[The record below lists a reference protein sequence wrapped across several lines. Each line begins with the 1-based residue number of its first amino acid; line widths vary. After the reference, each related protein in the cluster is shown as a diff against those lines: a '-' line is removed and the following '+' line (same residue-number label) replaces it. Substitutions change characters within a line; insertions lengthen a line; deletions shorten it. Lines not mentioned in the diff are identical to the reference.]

1 MPKQHS
7 LLFFLPLLL
16 WSCGAADSGVE
27 TPDGEPV
34 PVRFSTY
41 IAQDA
46 ASRADGNAPLSNITD
61 IASLR
66 AAGFGVF
73 GYYDDNKTYD
83 SSTDTPNFMYN
94 QQVTWNN
101 GGSAWTY
108 SPLKYWPNE
117 TGGSESDGRTDRLS
131 FFAYAPYLSGDPR
144 LNFSANDAKGDPTVT
159 YTTPNDLGQ
168 CLDVLYATKPDGTSP
183 LTDLTKQNVGQNV
196 TFSFHHT
203 MSRLNFN
210 VRAAFDE
217 IVAGS
222 NAKAENTRITVER
235 ITLET
240 EGSDGSTTPLFF
252 TSGTLNLRTG
262 LWTNAANG
270 SGSATGTPQIT
281 LSGDALGTDVRDQ
294 GDKSVKDMLDA
305 NKNII
310 PGVDNTWRNAGNGY
324 LTLLPN
330 PDLPAAAAPKL
341 KVTIVYY
348 TTSDDARLVLS
359 GGRTRVKS
367 TVSNTLSGFRFERG
381 KAYAINLLIGMT
393 SVKFTVQV
401 QNWRD
406 PITFAPMVED
416 WDNDGVNIYFDHIDP

>member
-1 MPKQHS
+1 MLRQHRLF
-7 LLFFLPLLL
+7 LLLLPLLL
-16 WSCGAADSGVE
+16 WSCGAADTGVD
-27 TPDGEPV
+27 TPEGEAV
-34 PVRFSTY
+34 PVRFDTY
-41 IAQDA
+41 IAQSA
-46 ASRADGNAPLSNITD
+46 TTRADGNAPLSNITD

-73 GYYDDNKTYD
+73 GFYDDNKTYN

-94 QQVTWNN
+94 QQVAWSTVDK
-101 GGSAWTY
+101 AWTY
-108 SPLKYWPNE
+108 APLKYWPNE
-117 TGGSESDGRTDRLS
+117 TGTGESDGRTDDLS
-131 FFAYAPYLSGDPR
+131 FFAYAPYLKGDAR
-144 LNFSANDAKGDPTVT
+144 LNFSANNAKGDPTVT
-159 YTTPNDLGQ
+159 YTTPADLGQ

-183 LTDLTKQNVGQNV
+183 YTDLTKQNVGQNI
-196 TFSFHHT
+196 TFYFHHT

-217 IVAGS
+217 IAAGS
-222 NAKAENTRITVER
+222 NAKADSTRITVES

-240 EGSDGSTTPLFF
+240 ESSDGATAPLFF

-262 LWTNAANG
+262 LWTNAPN
-270 SGSATGTPQIT
+270 SSAGTPKIV

-294 GDKSVKDMLDA
+294 GDKRVYEMLDDK
-305 NKNII
+305 KNII

-324 LTLLPN
+324 ITLLPN
-330 PDLPAAAAPKL
+330 SSLTTTTAPKL

-348 TTSDDARLVLS
+348 TTSDDPRLVLS

-381 KAYAINLLIGMT
+381 KAYAINRLIRMT

-406 PITFAPMVED
+406 PITFAPIVED
-416 WDNDGVNIYFDHIDP
+416 WRNTGGEINFDHIDQ

>member
-1 MPKQHS
+1 MTRQHFLF
-7 LLFFLPLLL
+7 LLLLPLLL
-16 WSCGAADSGVE
+16 WSCGAADTGADAPE
-27 TPDGEPV
+27 GEAV

-41 IAQDA
+41 IAQSA
-46 ASRADGNAPLSNITD
+46 TTRATANAPLSNITD
-61 IASLR
+61 IVSLH
-66 AAGFGVF
+66 AVGFGVF
-73 GYYDDNKTYD
+73 GYYDDNKPYD

-101 GGSAWTY
+101 TAWTY

-117 TGGSESDGRTDRLS
+117 TGGDESEDRTDRLS
-131 FFAYAPYLSGDPR
+131 FFAYAPYLNNDPR
-144 LNFSANDAKGDPTVT
+144 LFFSANNAQGDPTVT

-183 LTDLTKQNVGQNV
+183 YTDLTKQNVGQNV

-217 IVAGS
+217 IAAGN
-222 NAKAENTRITVER
+222 NAKADSTRITVES

-240 EGSDGSTTPLFF
+240 ENSDATAQPLFF
-252 TSGTLNLRTG
+252 THGTLNLRTG
-262 LWTNAANG
+262 LWANAAN
-270 SGSATGTPQIT
+270 SSAGTPKIV
-281 LSGDALGTDVRDQ
+281 LSDNALGPDVRDQ
-294 GDKSVKDMLDA
+294 GDKRVYQMLDD
-305 NKNII
+305 NKNVI

-324 LTLLPN
+324 ITLLPN
-330 PDLPAAAAPKL
+330 SSVSTATAPKL

-348 TTSDDARLVLS
+348 TTSDDPRLVLS

-367 TVSNTLSGFRFERG
+367 TVSKTLRGFIFERG
-381 KAYAINLLIGMT
+381 KAYTINMLIGMT

-406 PITFAPMVED
+406 PITFAPIVDD
-416 WDNDGVNIYFDHIDP
+416 WGDDGINIDFDKIDP

>member
-1 MPKQHS
+1 MLRQHRLF
-7 LLFFLPLLL
+7 LLLLPLLL
-16 WSCGAADSGVE
+16 WSCGAADTDVD
-27 TPDGEPV
+27 TPEGEAV
-34 PVRFSTY
+34 PVRFDTY
-41 IAQDA
+41 IAQSATTRA
-46 ASRADGNAPLSNITD
+46 ATQSLSNITD

-83 SSTDTPNFMYN
+83 SSADTPNFMYN
-94 QQVTWNN
+94 QQVVWST
-101 GGSAWTY
+101 GDKAWTY

-117 TGGSESDGRTDRLS
+117 TGTGESDGRTDHLS
-131 FFAYAPYLSGDPR
+131 FFAYAPYLKGDPR
-144 LNFSANDAKGDPTVT
+144 LSFSANNAKGDPTVT

-183 LTDLTKQNVGQNV
+183 YTDLTKQNVGDSV

-217 IVAGS
+217 IAAGS
-222 NAKAENTRITVER
+222 NAKADSTRITVES

-240 EGSDGSTTPLFF
+240 EGSVATEPLFF

-262 LWTNAANG
+262 VWTKAPN
-270 SGSATGTPQIT
+270 SSDGTPKIV
-281 LSGDALGTDVRDQ
+281 LSGNAIGTDVRDQ
-294 GDKSVKDMLDA
+294 GDKRVYQMLDA
-305 NKNII
+305 NKKVI

-330 PDLPAAAAPKL
+330 SSLTTAAPKL

-348 TTSDDARLVLS
+348 TTSDDPRLVLS

-381 KAYAINLLIGMT
+381 KAYAINMLIGMT

-406 PITFAPMVED
+406 PITFAPIVED
-416 WDNDGVNIYFDHIDP
+416 WGNTGGEINFDHIDQ

>member
-1 MPKQHS
+1 MPRQHRLF
-7 LLFFLPLLL
+7 LLLLPQLL
-16 WSCGAADSGVE
+16 WSCGAADTGVD
-27 TPDGEPV
+27 TPEGEAV

-41 IAQDA
+41 IAQSATTRA
-46 ASRADGNAPLSNITD
+46 ATQPLSNITD

-73 GYYDDNKTYD
+73 GYYDDNKRYD
-83 SSTDTPNFMYN
+83 SSADTPNFMYN
-94 QQVTWNN
+94 QQVTW
-101 GGSAWTY
+101 STDRWTY

-117 TGGSESDGRTDRLS
+117 TGTGESDGRTDHLS
-131 FFAYAPYLSGDPR
+131 FFAYAPYLKGDPR
-144 LNFSANDAKGDPTVT
+144 LNFSANNAKGDPTVT

-183 LTDLTKQNVGQNV
+183 YTDLTKQNVGDSV

-217 IVAGS
+217 IAAGS
-222 NAKAENTRITVER
+222 NAKADSTRITVES

-240 EGSDGSTTPLFF
+240 EGSVATEPLFF

-262 LWTNAANG
+262 VWTNAPN
-270 SGSATGTPQIT
+270 SSDGTPKIV
-281 LSGDALGTDVRDQ
+281 LSGNAIGTDVRDQ
-294 GDKSVKDMLDA
+294 GDKRVYQMLDA
-305 NKNII
+305 NKKVI

-330 PDLPAAAAPKL
+330 SSLTTAAPKL

-348 TTSDDARLVLS
+348 TTSDDPRLVLS

-381 KAYAINLLIGMT
+381 KAYAINMLIGMT

-406 PITFAPMVED
+406 PITFAPIVED
-416 WDNDGVNIYFDHIDP
+416 WGNTGGEINFDHIDP

>member
-1 MPKQHS
+1 MLRQHRLF
-7 LLFFLPLLL
+7 LLLLPLLL
-16 WSCGAADSGVE
+16 WSCGAADTGVD
-27 TPDGEPV
+27 TPEGEPV

-41 IAQDA
+41 IAQSA
-46 ASRADGNAPLSNITD
+46 TTRADGNAPLSNITD

-94 QQVTWNN
+94 QQVAWNT
-101 GGSAWTY
+101 GDKAWTY

-117 TGGSESDGRTDRLS
+117 TGSDESDGRTDHLS
-131 FFAYAPYLSGDPR
+131 FFAYAPYLKGDAR
-144 LNFSANDAKGDPTVT
+144 LNFSANNAKGDPTVT

-183 LTDLTKQNVGQNV
+183 YTDLTKQNVGSSV
-196 TFSFHHT
+196 EFYFRHT

-217 IVAGS
+217 IAAGS
-222 NAKAENTRITVER
+222 NAKADSTRITVES

-240 EGSDGSTTPLFF
+240 EGSDATTPLFF

-262 LWTNAANG
+262 LWTNAPN
-270 SGSATGTPQIT
+270 SSDGTPKIV
-281 LSGDALGTDVRDQ
+281 LSGNAIGTDVRDQ
-294 GDKSVKDMLDA
+294 GDKCVYQMLDA
-305 NKNII
+305 NKKVIT
-310 PGVDNTWRNAGNGY
+310 GVDNTWRNAGNGY
-324 LTLLPN
+324 ITLLPN
-330 PDLPAAAAPKL
+330 SSLTTAAAPKL

-348 TTSDDARLVLS
+348 TTSDDPRLVLS

-367 TVSNTLSGFRFERG
+367 TVSNTLSSFRFERG
-381 KAYAINLLIGMT
+381 KAYVIKMLIGMT

-406 PITFAPMVED
+406 PIAFAPIVED
-416 WDNDGVNIYFDHIDP
+416 WGNTGGEINFDHIDP

>member
-1 MPKQHS
+1 MTRQHFLF
-7 LLFFLPLLL
+7 LLLLPQLL
-16 WSCGAADSGVE
+16 WSCGAADTGAD
-27 TPDGEPV
+27 TPEGEAV

-41 IAQDA
+41 IAQSA
-46 ASRADGNAPLSNITD
+46 TSRAATQPLSNITD

-66 AAGFGVF
+66 AVGFGVF
-73 GYYDDNKTYD
+73 GYYDDNKSYD
-83 SSTDTPNFMYN
+83 SDKDTPNFMYN
-94 QQVTWNN
+94 QQVAWST
-101 GGSAWTY
+101 GDKAWTY

-117 TGGSESDGRTDRLS
+117 TGTGESDGRTDHLS
-131 FFAYAPYLSGDPR
+131 FFAYAPYLKGDAR
-144 LNFSANDAKGDPTVT
+144 LNFSANNAAGDPTVT
-159 YTTPNDLGQ
+159 YTTPNDLSQ

-183 LTDLTKQNVGQNV
+183 LTDLTKQNVGDSV

-217 IVAGS
+217 IAAGS
-222 NAKAENTRITVER
+222 NAKAENTRITVES

-240 EGSDGSTTPLFF
+240 ENSDGSTTPLFF
-252 TSGTLNLRTG
+252 TSGTLNLHTG
-262 LWTNAANG
+262 VWTNAANSSDG
-270 SGSATGTPQIT
+270 TPKIVLSGS
-281 LSGDALGTDVRDQ
+281 ALGTDVRDQ

-305 NKNII
+305 DKHII
-310 PGVDNTWRNAGNGY
+310 PGVDNTWRNAGNGNGY
-324 LTLLPN
+324 ITLLPN
-330 PDLPAAAAPKL
+330 SSLTTTTPPKL

-348 TTSDDARLVLS
+348 TTSDDPRLVLS
-359 GGRTRVKS
+359 GGRTRVKN

-381 KAYAINLLIGMT
+381 KAYAINMLLGMT

-416 WDNDGVNIYFDHIDP
+416 WGNDGGNVNFDTIDN

>member
-1 MPKQHS
+1 MTRQHRLF
-7 LLFFLPLLL
+7 LLLLPLLL
-16 WSCGAADSGVE
+16 WSCGAADTGAD
-27 TPDGEPV
+27 TPEGEAV

-41 IAQDA
+41 IAQSA
-46 ASRADGNAPLSNITD
+46 TTRATGNAPLSNITD

-73 GYYDDNKTYD
+73 GYYDDNNTYN

-94 QQVTWNN
+94 QQVAWST
-101 GGSAWTY
+101 GDKAWTY

-117 TGGSESDGRTDRLS
+117 TGSDESDGRTDHLS
-131 FFAYAPYLSGDPR
+131 FFAYAPYLKGDAR

-159 YTTPNDLGQ
+159 YTTPNDLSQ

-183 LTDLTKQNVGQNV
+183 YTDLTKQNVGGSV
-196 TFSFHHT
+196 TFYFHHT

-217 IVAGS
+217 IAAGS
-222 NAKAENTRITVER
+222 NAKADSTRITVES

-240 EGSDGSTTPLFF
+240 ENSDGSTKPLFF
-252 TSGTLNLRTG
+252 TSGTLNLHTG
-262 LWTNAANG
+262 VWTNAANTD
-270 SGSATGTPQIT
+270 AGTPKIV
-281 LSGDALGTDVRDQ
+281 LNSSAINPDVRDQ
-294 GDKSVKDMLDA
+294 GDKRVYEMLDDK
-305 NKNII
+305 KNII

-324 LTLLPN
+324 ITLLPN
-330 PDLPAAAAPKL
+330 SSLTTTTPPKL

-348 TTSDDARLVLS
+348 TTSDDPRLVLS

-367 TVSNTLSGFRFERG
+367 TISNTLSGFRFERG
-381 KAYAINLLIGMT
+381 KAYAINMLIGMT

-416 WDNDGVNIYFDHIDP
+416 WRNTGGEINFDHIDP

>member
-1 MPKQHS
+1 MLRQHRLF
-7 LLFFLPLLL
+7 LLFLPLLL
-16 WSCGAADSGVE
+16 WSCGATDTGVD
-27 TPDGEPV
+27 TPEGEAV

-41 IAQDA
+41 IAQSA
-46 ASRADGNAPLSNITD
+46 ITRADGNAPLSNITD

-83 SSTDTPNFMYN
+83 SSDDTPNFMYN
-94 QQVTWNN
+94 QQVTW
-101 GGSAWTY
+101 STDRWTY

-117 TGGSESDGRTDRLS
+117 TGTGESDGRTDHLS
-131 FFAYAPYLSGDPR
+131 FFAYAPYLKGDAR
-144 LNFSANDAKGDPTVT
+144 LNFSANNAMGDPTVT

-183 LTDLTKQNVGQNV
+183 YTDLTKQNVGDCV

-217 IVAGS
+217 IAEGS
-222 NAKAENTRITVER
+222 NAKADSTRITVES

-240 EGSDGSTTPLFF
+240 EGSVATEPLFF

-262 LWTNAANG
+262 VWTKAPN
-270 SGSATGTPQIT
+270 SSDGTPKIV
-281 LSGDALGTDVRDQ
+281 LSGNAIGTDVRDQ
-294 GDKSVKDMLDA
+294 GDKRVYQMLDA
-305 NKNII
+305 NKKVI

-330 PDLPAAAAPKL
+330 SSLTTAAPKL

-348 TTSDDARLVLS
+348 TTSDDPRLVLS

-381 KAYAINLLIGMT
+381 KAYAINMLIGMT

-406 PITFAPMVED
+406 PITFAPIVED
-416 WDNDGVNIYFDHIDP
+416 WGNTGGEINFDHIDQ

>member
-66 AAGFGVF
+66 AVGFGVF
-73 GYYDDNKTYD
+73 GYYDDNKSYD
-83 SSTDTPNFMYN
+83 SDNDTPNFMYN

-117 TGGSESDGRTDRLS
+117 TGTGESDGRTDRLS
-131 FFAYAPYLSGDPR
+131 FFAYAPYLKGDPR
-144 LNFSANDAKGDPTVT
+144 LSFLASNAKGDPTVT

-183 LTDLTKQNVGQNV
+183 LTDLTKQNVGSSV
-196 TFSFHHT
+196 EFYFHHT

-210 VRAAFDE
+210 VRAVFDE
-217 IVAGS
+217 IAAGS
-222 NAKAENTRITVER
+222 NAKADSTRITVES

-240 EGSDGSTTPLFF
+240 ENSDGSTTPLFF
-252 TSGTLNLRTG
+252 TSGTLNLHTG
-262 LWTNAANG
+262 VWTNAAN
-270 SGSATGTPQIT
+270 STATGTPKIV
-281 LSGDALGTDVRDQ
+281 LSGNAIGTDVRDQ
-294 GDKSVKDMLDA
+294 GDKRVYQMLDA
-305 NKNII
+305 DKKVIT
-310 PGVDNTWRNAGNGY
+310 GVDNTWRNAGNGY
-324 LTLLPN
+324 ITVLPN
-330 PDLPAAAAPKL
+330 SSLTTTTAPKL

-348 TTSDDARLVLS
+348 TTSDDPRLVLS
-359 GGRTRVKS
+359 GGRSRIRNTA
-367 TVSNTLSGFRFERG
+367 SNTLSGFRFERG
-381 KAYAINLLIGMT
+381 KAYAIKMLIGMT

-406 PITFAPMVED
+406 PITFAPIVED
-416 WDNDGVNIYFDHIDP
+416 WGNTGGEINFDHIDP

>member
-1 MPKQHS
+1 MTRQHFLF
-7 LLFFLPLLL
+7 LLLLPLLL
-16 WSCGAADSGVE
+16 WSCGAADTGAI
-27 TPDGEPV
+27 TPEGEAV

-41 IAQDA
+41 IAQSA
-46 ASRADGNAPLSNITD
+46 TSRAATQPLSNITD

-66 AAGFGVF
+66 TVGFGVF
-73 GYYDDNKTYD
+73 GYYDDNTTY
-83 SSTDTPNFMYN
+83 SSNDTPNFMYN
-94 QQVTWNN
+94 QQVAWST
-101 GGSAWTY
+101 GDKAWTY

-117 TGGSESDGRTDRLS
+117 TGTGESDGRTDRLS
-131 FFAYAPYLSGDPR
+131 FFAYAPYLKGDTR
-144 LNFSANDAKGDPTVT
+144 LNFSANNAKGDPTVT

-183 LTDLTKQNVGQNV
+183 YTDLTKQNVSQNV

-217 IVAGS
+217 IAAGN
-222 NAKAENTRITVER
+222 NAKADSTRITVES

-240 EGSDGSTTPLFF
+240 ENSGGSTTPLFF

-262 LWTNAANG
+262 LWANAANTD
-270 SGSATGTPQIT
+270 AGTPKIV
-281 LSGDALGTDVRDQ
+281 LSGNAISTDVLDQ
-294 GDKSVKDMLDA
+294 GDKRVYQMLDA
-305 NKNII
+305 DKNII
-310 PGVDNTWRNAGNGY
+310 PGVDNKWRNAGNGY
-324 LTLLPN
+324 ITLLPN
-330 PDLPAAAAPKL
+330 SSLTTATAPKL

-348 TTSDDARLVLS
+348 TTSDDPRLVLS
-359 GGRTRVKS
+359 GGRSRVTS

-381 KAYAINLLIGMT
+381 KAYAINMLIRMT

-416 WDNDGVNIYFDHIDP
+416 WRNTGGEINFDHIDQ

>member
-1 MPKQHS
+1 MTRQHF
-7 LLFFLPLLL
+7 LLLCLPLLL
-16 WSCGAADSGVE
+16 WSCGAADTGAI
-27 TPDGEPV
+27 TPEGEPV
-34 PVRFSTY
+34 PVRFDTY
-41 IAQDA
+41 VAQSA
-46 ASRADGNAPLSNITD
+46 TSRAATQPLSNITD

-66 AAGFGVF
+66 AVGFGVF
-73 GYYDDNKTYD
+73 GYYDDNKSYD
-83 SSTDTPNFMYN
+83 SDKDTPNFMYN
-94 QQVTWNN
+94 QQVAWNT
-101 GGSAWTY
+101 GDKAWTY

-117 TGGSESDGRTDRLS
+117 TGSDESDSRTDRLS
-131 FFAYAPYLSGDPR
+131 FFAYAPYLKGDAR
-144 LNFSANDAKGDPTVT
+144 LNFSANNAKGDPTVT

-168 CLDVLYATKPDGTSP
+168 CLDVLYATQPDGTT
-183 LTDLTKQNVGQNV
+183 LTNLTKQSVGSSV
-196 TFSFHHT
+196 EFYFHHT
-203 MSRLNFN
+203 RSRLNFN

-217 IVAGS
+217 IAAGS
-222 NAKAENTRITVER
+222 NAKADNTRITIES

-240 EGSDGSTTPLFF
+240 ENSDGSTTPLFF
-252 TSGTLNLRTG
+252 TSGTLNLHTG
-262 LWTNAANG
+262 VWTKAPNG
-270 SGSATGTPQIT
+270 SDGTPKIV
-281 LSGDALGTDVRDQ
+281 LSGSALGTDVRDQ

-305 NKNII
+305 DKHII
-310 PGVDNTWRNAGNGY
+310 PGVDNTWRNAGNGNGY
-324 LTLLPN
+324 ITLLPN
-330 PDLPAAAAPKL
+330 SSLTATAPKL

-359 GGRTRVKS
+359 GGRSRVKS

>member
-1 MPKQHS
+1 MTRQHFLF
-7 LLFFLPLLL
+7 LLLLPLLL
-16 WSCGAADSGVE
+16 WSCGAADTGAI
-27 TPDGEPV
+27 TPEGEAV

-41 IAQDA
+41 IAQSA
-46 ASRADGNAPLSNITD
+46 TSRAATQPLSNITD

-66 AAGFGVF
+66 AVGFGVF
-73 GYYDDNKTYD
+73 GYYDDNKSYD

-94 QQVTWNN
+94 QQVAWST
-101 GGSAWTY
+101 GDKAWTY

-117 TGGSESDGRTDRLS
+117 TGTGESDGRTDRLS
-131 FFAYAPYLSGDPR
+131 FFAYAPYLKGDTR
-144 LNFSANDAKGDPTVT
+144 LNFSANNAKGDPTVT

-183 LTDLTKQNVGQNV
+183 YTNLTKQSVGSSV
-196 TFSFHHT
+196 EFYFHHT

-217 IVAGS
+217 IAAGS
-222 NAKAENTRITVER
+222 NAKADSTRITVES

-240 EGSDGSTTPLFF
+240 EGSEATTEPLFF
-252 TSGTLNLRTG
+252 TSGTLNLHTG
-262 LWTNAANG
+262 VWTNAANTD
-270 SGSATGTPQIT
+270 AGTPKIV
-281 LSGDALGTDVRDQ
+281 LSGNAIGTDVRDQ
-294 GDKSVKDMLDA
+294 GDKRVYQMLDA
-305 NKNII
+305 DKKVI

-324 LTLLPN
+324 ITLLPN
-330 PDLPAAAAPKL
+330 SSLTTATAPKL

-348 TTSDDARLVLS
+348 TTSDDPRLVLS
-359 GGRTRVKS
+359 GGRTRIKS

-381 KAYAINLLIGMT
+381 KAYAINMLIRMT

-416 WDNDGVNIYFDHIDP
+416 WRNTGGEINFDHIDQ

>member
-1 MPKQHS
+1 MPRQHRLF
-7 LLFFLPLLL
+7 LLLLPQLL
-16 WSCGAADSGVE
+16 WSCGAADTGVD
-27 TPDGEPV
+27 TPEGEAV

-41 IAQDA
+41 IAQSATTRA
-46 ASRADGNAPLSNITD
+46 ATQPLSNITD

-73 GYYDDNKTYD
+73 GYYDDNKRYD

-94 QQVTWNN
+94 QQVTW
-101 GGSAWTY
+101 STDRWTY

-117 TGGSESDGRTDRLS
+117 TGTGESDGRTDHLS
-131 FFAYAPYLSGDPR
+131 FFAYAPYLKGDPR
-144 LNFSANDAKGDPTVT
+144 LNFSANNAKGDPTVT

-183 LTDLTKQNVGQNV
+183 YTDLTKQNVGDSV

-217 IVAGS
+217 IAAGS
-222 NAKAENTRITVER
+222 NAKADSTRITVES

-240 EGSDGSTTPLFF
+240 EGSVATEPLFF

-262 LWTNAANG
+262 VWTKAPN
-270 SGSATGTPQIT
+270 SSDGTPKIV
-281 LSGDALGTDVRDQ
+281 LSGNAIGTDVRDQ
-294 GDKSVKDMLDA
+294 GDKRVYQMLDA
-305 NKNII
+305 NKKVI

-330 PDLPAAAAPKL
+330 SSLTTATAPKL

-348 TTSDDARLVLS
+348 TTSDDPRLVLS

-381 KAYAINLLIGMT
+381 KAYAINMLIGMT

-406 PITFAPMVED
+406 PITFAPIVED
-416 WDNDGVNIYFDHIDP
+416 WGNTGGEINFDHIDQ

>member
-1 MPKQHS
+1 MPRQHRLF
-7 LLFFLPLLL
+7 LLLLPQLL
-16 WSCGAADSGVE
+16 WSCGVADTGVD
-27 TPDGEPV
+27 TPEGEAV

-41 IAQDA
+41 IAQSATTRA
-46 ASRADGNAPLSNITD
+46 ATQPLSNITD

-83 SSTDTPNFMYN
+83 SSADTPNFMYN
-94 QQVTWNN
+94 QQVTWST
-101 GGSAWTY
+101 GDKAWTY

-117 TGGSESDGRTDRLS
+117 TGTGESDGRTDHLS
-131 FFAYAPYLSGDPR
+131 FFAYAPYLKGDPR
-144 LNFSANDAKGDPTVT
+144 LNFSANNAKGDPTVT

-183 LTDLTKQNVGQNV
+183 YTDLTKQNVGDSV

-217 IVAGS
+217 IAAGS
-222 NAKAENTRITVER
+222 NAKADSTRITVES

-240 EGSDGSTTPLFF
+240 EGSVATEPLFF

-262 LWTNAANG
+262 VWTKAPN
-270 SGSATGTPQIT
+270 SSDGTPKIV
-281 LSGDALGTDVRDQ
+281 LNSSAINPDVLDQ
-294 GDKSVKDMLDA
+294 GDKRVYEMLDA
-305 NKNII
+305 NKKVI
-310 PGVDNTWRNAGNGY
+310 PGVDNKWRNAGNGY
-324 LTLLPN
+324 ITLLPN
-330 PDLPAAAAPKL
+330 SSLTTAAAPKL

-348 TTSDDARLVLS
+348 TTSDDPRLVLS

-381 KAYAINLLIGMT
+381 KAYAINMLIGMT

-406 PITFAPMVED
+406 PITFAPIVED
-416 WDNDGVNIYFDHIDP
+416 WGNTGGEINFDHIDQ

>member
-1 MPKQHS
+1 MTRQHS

-16 WSCGAADSGVE
+16 WSCGAADTGVE

-34 PVRFSTY
+34 PVRFNTY

-46 ASRADGNAPLSNITD
+46 ASRAVDHTPLSNITD

-66 AAGFGVF
+66 TVGFGVF

-83 SSTDTPNFMYN
+83 SDNDTPNFMYN
-94 QQVTWNN
+94 QQVAWST
-101 GGSAWTY
+101 GDKAWTY

-117 TGGSESDGRTDRLS
+117 HGSDESDGRTDRLS
-131 FFAYAPYLSGDPR
+131 FFAYAPYLKGDPR
-144 LNFSANDAKGDPTVT
+144 LTFSANNAPGDPTVT
-159 YTTPNDLGQ
+159 YTTPNDLSQ
-168 CLDVLYATKPDGTSP
+168 CLDVLYATKPDGKP
-183 LTDLTKQNVGQNV
+183 LTDLTKQNVGDSV

-222 NAKAENTRITVER
+222 NAKAENTRITVES

-240 EGSDGSTTPLFF
+240 EGSDGATAPLFF

-262 LWTNAANG
+262 LWAKAANTD
-270 SGSATGTPQIT
+270 AGTPKIV

-305 NKNII
+305 DKHII

-330 PDLPAAAAPKL
+330 TSLTTTPEL
-341 KVTIVYY
+341 KVTIVYH
-348 TTSDDARLVLS
+348 TTSDDPRLILS
-359 GGRTRVKS
+359 SGRSRVTS
-367 TVSNTLSGFRFERG
+367 TVSKTLSGFRFERG

-393 SVKFTVQV
+393 TVKFSVQV

>member
-1 MPKQHS
+1 MTRQHFLF
-7 LLFFLPLLL
+7 LLLLPQLL
-16 WSCGAADSGVE
+16 WSCGAGDTGAD
-27 TPDGEPV
+27 TPEGEAV
-34 PVRFSTY
+34 PVRFDTY
-41 IAQDA
+41 VAQSA
-46 ASRADGNAPLSNITD
+46 TTRATGNAPLSNITD
-61 IASLR
+61 IVSLH
-66 AAGFGVF
+66 AVGFGVF

-101 GGSAWTY
+101 TAWTY
-108 SPLKYWPNE
+108 TPLKYWPNE
-117 TGGSESDGRTDRLS
+117 TGGEESNGRTDHLS
-131 FFAYAPYLSGDPR
+131 FFAYSPYLKSDPR
-144 LNFSANDAKGDPTVT
+144 LSFSANNAAGDPTVT

-183 LTDLTKQNVGQNV
+183 YTDLTKQNVGQNV

-217 IVAGS
+217 IAAGN
-222 NAKAENTRITVER
+222 NAKADSTRITVES

-240 EGSDGSTTPLFF
+240 ESSDGATTPLFF

-262 LWTNAANG
+262 LWANAAN
-270 SGSATGTPQIT
+270 SSAGMPKLV
-281 LSGDALGTDVRDQ
+281 LSDNAINPDVRDQ
-294 GDKSVKDMLDA
+294 GDKRVYQMLDD
-305 NKNII
+305 NKNVI

-330 PDLPAAAAPKL
+330 SSVSTATAPKL

-348 TTSDDARLVLS
+348 TTSDDPRLVLS
-359 GGRTRVKS
+359 GGRTRIKN
-367 TVSNTLSGFRFERG
+367 TVSNTLSGFIFERG
-381 KAYAINLLIGMT
+381 KAYAINMLIGMT

-406 PITFAPMVED
+406 PITFAPIVDD
-416 WDNDGVNIYFDHIDP
+416 WGDDGINIDFDKIDP

>member
-1 MPKQHS
+1 MPRQHRLF
-7 LLFFLPLLL
+7 LLLLPQLL
-16 WSCGAADSGVE
+16 WSCGAADTGVD
-27 TPDGEPV
+27 TPEGEAV

-41 IAQDA
+41 IAQSATTRA
-46 ASRADGNAPLSNITD
+46 ATQPLSNITD

-83 SSTDTPNFMYN
+83 SSADTPNFMYN
-94 QQVTWNN
+94 QQVTWST
-101 GGSAWTY
+101 GDKAWTY

-117 TGGSESDGRTDRLS
+117 TGTGESDGRTDHLS
-131 FFAYAPYLSGDPR
+131 FFAYAPYLKGDPR
-144 LNFSANDAKGDPTVT
+144 LNFSANNAKGDPTVT
-159 YTTPNDLGQ
+159 YNTPNDLGQ

-183 LTDLTKQNVGQNV
+183 YTALTKQNVGDSV

-217 IVAGS
+217 IAAGS
-222 NAKAENTRITVER
+222 NAKADSTRITVES

-240 EGSDGSTTPLFF
+240 EGSVATEPLFF

-262 LWTNAANG
+262 LWTKAPN
-270 SGSATGTPQIT
+270 SSDGTPKIV
-281 LSGDALGTDVRDQ
+281 LSGNAIGTDVRDQ
-294 GDKSVKDMLDA
+294 GDKRVYQMLDA
-305 NKNII
+305 NKKVI

-330 PDLPAAAAPKL
+330 SSLTTAAPKL

-348 TTSDDARLVLS
+348 TTSDDPRLVLS

-381 KAYAINLLIGMT
+381 KAYAINMLIGMT

-406 PITFAPMVED
+406 PITFVPIVED
-416 WDNDGVNIYFDHIDP
+416 WGNTGGEINFDHIDQ

>member
-1 MPKQHS
+1 MLRQHRLF
-7 LLFFLPLLL
+7 LLLLPLLL
-16 WSCGAADSGVE
+16 WSCGAADTGVD
-27 TPDGEPV
+27 TPEGEPV

-41 IAQDA
+41 IAQSA
-46 ASRADGNAPLSNITD
+46 TTRADGNAPLSNITD

-73 GYYDDNKTYD
+73 GFYNDNKTYN

-94 QQVTWNN
+94 QQVAWSTVDK
-101 GGSAWTY
+101 AWTY

-117 TGGSESDGRTDRLS
+117 TGTDESDRRTDHLS
-131 FFAYAPYLSGDPR
+131 FFAYAPYLKGDAR
-144 LNFSANDAKGDPTVT
+144 LNFSANNAKGDPTVT
-159 YTTPNDLGQ
+159 YNTPNDLGQ

-183 LTDLTKQNVGQNV
+183 YTDLTKQNVGDSV

-217 IVAGS
+217 IAAGS
-222 NAKAENTRITVER
+222 NAKADSTRITVES

-240 EGSDGSTTPLFF
+240 EGSVATEPLFF

-262 LWTNAANG
+262 VWTKAPN
-270 SGSATGTPQIT
+270 SSDGTPKIV
-281 LSGDALGTDVRDQ
+281 LSGNAIGTDVRDQ
-294 GDKSVKDMLDA
+294 GDKRVYQMLDA
-305 NKNII
+305 NKKVI

-330 PDLPAAAAPKL
+330 SSLTTAAPKL

-348 TTSDDARLVLS
+348 TTSDDPRLVLS

-381 KAYAINLLIGMT
+381 KAYAINMLIGMT

-406 PITFAPMVED
+406 PITFAPIVED
-416 WDNDGVNIYFDHIDP
+416 WGNTGGEINFDHIDQ

>member
-1 MPKQHS
+1 MTRQHF
-7 LLFFLPLLL
+7 LLLCLPLLL
-16 WSCGAADSGVE
+16 WSCGAADTGAI
-27 TPDGEPV
+27 TPEGEPV
-34 PVRFSTY
+34 PVRFDTY
-41 IAQDA
+41 VAQSA
-46 ASRADGNAPLSNITD
+46 TSRAATQPLSNITD

-66 AAGFGVF
+66 AVGFGVF
-73 GYYDDNKTYD
+73 GYYDDNKSYD
-83 SSTDTPNFMYN
+83 SDKDTPNFMYN
-94 QQVTWNN
+94 QQVAWNT
-101 GGSAWTY
+101 GDKAWTY

-117 TGGSESDGRTDRLS
+117 TGSDESDSRTDRLS
-131 FFAYAPYLSGDPR
+131 FFAYAPYLKGDAR
-144 LNFSANDAKGDPTVT
+144 LNFSANNAKGDPTVT

-168 CLDVLYATKPDGTSP
+168 CLDVLYATQPDGTT
-183 LTDLTKQNVGQNV
+183 LTNLTKQSVGSSV
-196 TFSFHHT
+196 EFYFHHT

-217 IVAGS
+217 IAAGS
-222 NAKAENTRITVER
+222 NAKADNTRITIES

-240 EGSDGSTTPLFF
+240 ENSDGSTTPLFF
-252 TSGTLNLRTG
+252 TSGTLNLHTG
-262 LWTNAANG
+262 VWTKAPNG
-270 SGSATGTPQIT
+270 SDGTPKIV
-281 LSGDALGTDVRDQ
+281 LSGSALGTDVRDQ

-305 NKNII
+305 DKHII
-310 PGVDNTWRNAGNGY
+310 PGVDNTWRNAGNGNGY
-324 LTLLPN
+324 ITLLPN
-330 PDLPAAAAPKL
+330 SSLTATAPKL

-359 GGRTRVKS
+359 GGRSRVKS

>member
-1 MPKQHS
+1 MLRQHRLF
-7 LLFFLPLLL
+7 LLLLPLLL
-16 WSCGAADSGVE
+16 WSCGAADTGVD
-27 TPDGEPV
+27 TPEGEAV

-41 IAQDA
+41 IAQSATTRA
-46 ASRADGNAPLSNITD
+46 ATQPLSNITD

-83 SSTDTPNFMYN
+83 SSADTPNFMYN
-94 QQVTWNN
+94 QQVVWST
-101 GGSAWTY
+101 GDKAWTY

-117 TGGSESDGRTDRLS
+117 TGTGESDGRTDHLS
-131 FFAYAPYLSGDPR
+131 FFAYAPYLKGDPR
-144 LNFSANDAKGDPTVT
+144 LNFSANNAKGDPTVT

-183 LTDLTKQNVGQNV
+183 YTDLTKQNVGDSV

-217 IVAGS
+217 IAAGS
-222 NAKAENTRITVER
+222 NAKADSTRITVES

-240 EGSDGSTTPLFF
+240 EGSVATEPLFF

-262 LWTNAANG
+262 VWTKAPN
-270 SGSATGTPQIT
+270 SSDGTPKIV
-281 LSGDALGTDVRDQ
+281 LSGNAIGTDVRDQ
-294 GDKSVKDMLDA
+294 GDKRVYEMLDDK
-305 NKNII
+305 KNII
-310 PGVDNTWRNAGNGY
+310 PGVGNTWRNAGNGY

-330 PDLPAAAAPKL
+330 SSLTTAAPKL

-348 TTSDDARLVLS
+348 TTSDDPRLVLS

-381 KAYAINLLIGMT
+381 KAYAINMLIGMT

-406 PITFAPMVED
+406 PITFAPIVED
-416 WDNDGVNIYFDHIDP
+416 WGNTGGEINFDHIDQ

>member
-1 MPKQHS
+1 MPIQHS

-16 WSCGAADSGVE
+16 WSCGAADTGAI

-46 ASRADGNAPLSNITD
+46 ASRAADNTPLSNITD

-66 AAGFGVF
+66 TVGFGVF

-83 SSTDTPNFMYN
+83 SDNDIPNFMYN
-94 QQVTWNN
+94 QSVTWSKEAN
-101 GGSAWTY
+101 AWTY
-108 SPLKYWPNE
+108 TPLKYWPNE
-117 TGGSESDGRTDRLS
+117 HGSDESDGRTDRLS
-131 FFAYAPYLSGDPR
+131 FFAYAPYLKDDPR
-144 LNFSANDAKGDPTVT
+144 LTFSANDAKGDPTVT
-159 YTTPNDLGQ
+159 YTTPEDLSQ
-168 CLDVLYATKPDGTSP
+168 CLDVLYATKPDGIT
-183 LTDLTKQNVGQNV
+183 LTDLTRQNVGDSV
-196 TFSFHHT
+196 TFSFHHA

-217 IVAGS
+217 IAAGE
-222 NAKAENTRITVER
+222 NLKADSTRITVES

-240 EGSDGSTTPLFF
+240 DGDDGTKDPLFF

-262 LWTNAANG
+262 LWANAANTN
-270 SGSATGTPQIT
+270 GSATATPQIT
-281 LSGDALGTDVRDQ
+281 LSGTALNPDVRDQ
-294 GDKSVKDMLDA
+294 GDKCVYQMTDA
-305 NKNII
+305 DKNII

-330 PDLPAAAAPKL
+330 ASLTAAPNL
-341 KVTIVYY
+341 KVTIVYH
-348 TTSDDARLVLS
+348 TTSDDPRLVLS
-359 GGRTRVKS
+359 SGRSRVTS
-367 TVSNTLSGFRFERG
+367 TVSKTLSGFRFERG

-393 SVKFTVQV
+393 TVKFSVQV

-406 PITFAPMVED
+406 PITFAPMVDD
-416 WDNDGVNIYFDHIDP
+416 WQNTSIIINFDKIDTP

>member
-1 MPKQHS
+1 MLRQHRLF
-7 LLFFLPLLL
+7 LLLLPQLL
-16 WSCGAADSGVE
+16 WSCGAADTGVD
-27 TPDGEPV
+27 TPEGEAV

-41 IAQDA
+41 IAQSATTRA
-46 ASRADGNAPLSNITD
+46 ATQPLSNITD

-73 GYYDDNKTYD
+73 GYYDDNKRYD
-83 SSTDTPNFMYN
+83 SSADTPNFMYN
-94 QQVTWNN
+94 QQVTW
-101 GGSAWTY
+101 STDRWTY

-117 TGGSESDGRTDRLS
+117 TGTGESDGRTDHLS
-131 FFAYAPYLSGDPR
+131 FFAYAPYLKGDPR
-144 LNFSANDAKGDPTVT
+144 LNFSANNAKGDPTVT

-183 LTDLTKQNVGQNV
+183 YTDLTKQNVGDSV

-217 IVAGS
+217 IAAGS
-222 NAKAENTRITVER
+222 NAKADSTRITVES

-240 EGSDGSTTPLFF
+240 EGSVATEPLFF

-262 LWTNAANG
+262 VWTNAPN
-270 SGSATGTPQIT
+270 SSDGTPKIV
-281 LSGDALGTDVRDQ
+281 LSGNAIGTDVRDQ
-294 GDKSVKDMLDA
+294 GDKRVYQMLDA
-305 NKNII
+305 NKKVI

-330 PDLPAAAAPKL
+330 SSLTTAAPKL

-348 TTSDDARLVLS
+348 TTSDDPRLVLS

-381 KAYAINLLIGMT
+381 KAYAINMLIGMT

-406 PITFAPMVED
+406 PITFAPIVED
-416 WDNDGVNIYFDHIDP
+416 WGNTGGEINFDHIDQ

>member
-1 MPKQHS
+1 M
-7 LLFFLPLLL
+7 
-16 WSCGAADSGVE
+16 
-27 TPDGEPV
+27 

-41 IAQDA
+41 IAQSA
-46 ASRADGNAPLSNITD
+46 TTRADGNAPLSNITD

-73 GYYDDNKTYD
+73 GFYNDNKTYN

-94 QQVTWNN
+94 QQVAWSTVDK
-101 GGSAWTY
+101 AWTY

-117 TGGSESDGRTDRLS
+117 TGTDESDRRTDHLS
-131 FFAYAPYLSGDPR
+131 FFAYAPYLKGDAR

-159 YTTPNDLGQ
+159 YITPADLGQ

-183 LTDLTKQNVGQNV
+183 YTDLTKQNVGDSV

-217 IVAGS
+217 IAAGN
-222 NAKAENTRITVER
+222 NAKADSTRITVES

-240 EGSDGSTTPLFF
+240 ENSDGSTTPLFF
-252 TSGTLNLRTG
+252 TSGTLNLHTG
-262 LWTNAANG
+262 VWTNAANTD
-270 SGSATGTPQIT
+270 AGTPKIV
-281 LSGDALGTDVRDQ
+281 LNSSAINPDVLDQ
-294 GDKSVKDMLDA
+294 GDKRVYQMLDDK
-305 NKNII
+305 KNII

-330 PDLPAAAAPKL
+330 SAVTTATTPKL

-348 TTSDDARLVLS
+348 TTSDDPRLVLS
-359 GGRTRVKS
+359 GGRTRIKS

-381 KAYAINLLIGMT
+381 KAYVINMLIRMT

-406 PITFAPMVED
+406 PITFAPIVED
-416 WDNDGVNIYFDHIDP
+416 WRNTGGEINFDHIDQ

>member
-46 ASRADGNAPLSNITD
+46 ASRADGNTPLSNITD

-66 AAGFGVF
+66 TAGFGVF

-83 SSTDTPNFMYN
+83 SSADIPNFMYN
-94 QQVTWNN
+94 QPVTWDN
-101 GGSAWTY
+101 GGNAWTY
-108 SPLKYWPNE
+108 SPIKYWPNE
-117 TGGSESDGRTDRLS
+117 TGSDESDGRTDRLS
-131 FFAYAPYLSGDPR
+131 FFAYAPYLKGDPR

-183 LTDLTKQNVGQNV
+183 YTDLTKQKVGQNV

-217 IVAGS
+217 IAAGS
-222 NAKAENTRITVER
+222 NVKAENTRITVES

-240 EGSDGSTTPLFF
+240 ENSDGSTTPLFF

-262 LWTNAANG
+262 RWTNAAN
-270 SGSATGTPQIT
+270 SAATGTPQIT

-305 NKNII
+305 NKHII

-348 TTSDDARLVLS
+348 TTSDDPRLVLS
-359 GGRTRVKS
+359 GGRSRIRNTA
-367 TVSNTLSGFRFERG
+367 SNTLSGFRFERG

-406 PITFAPMVED
+406 PITFAPIVED
-416 WDNDGVNIYFDHIDP
+416 WGNTGGEINFDHIDP

>member
-1 MPKQHS
+1 MTRQHFLF
-7 LLFFLPLLL
+7 LLLLPLLL
-16 WSCGAADSGVE
+16 WSCGAADTGAD
-27 TPDGEPV
+27 TPEGEAV

-41 IAQDA
+41 IAQSA
-46 ASRADGNAPLSNITD
+46 TTRADGNAPLSNITD

-66 AAGFGVF
+66 AVGFGVF
-73 GYYDDNKTYD
+73 GFYDDNKTYD
-83 SSTDTPNFMYN
+83 SSDTPNFMYN
-94 QQVTWNN
+94 QQVAWST
-101 GGSAWTY
+101 GDKAWTY

-117 TGGSESDGRTDRLS
+117 TGTDESDKRTDRLS
-131 FFAYAPYLSGDPR
+131 FFACAPYLKNDPR
-144 LNFSANDAKGDPTVT
+144 LSFSGNSQAGDPIAT
-159 YTTPNDLGQ
+159 YITPADLGQ
-168 CLDVLYATKPDGTSP
+168 CLDVLYATDADGNP
-183 LTDLTKQNVGQNV
+183 LTNLTKQNVGDSV

-217 IVAGS
+217 KAAGS
-222 NAKAENTRITVER
+222 NAKADSTRITVES

-240 EGSDGSTTPLFF
+240 EGSDGSTTSLFF

-262 LWTNAANG
+262 LWANAAN
-270 SGSATGTPQIT
+270 SSATGTPQIV
-281 LSGDALGTDVRDQ
+281 LNSSAINPDVRDQ
-294 GDKSVKDMLDA
+294 GDKRVYQMLDA
-305 NKNII
+305 NKKVI
-310 PGVDNTWRNAGNGY
+310 PGVDSTWRNAGNGY

-330 PDLPAAAAPKL
+330 PDLPAAAAPRL

-348 TTSDDARLVLS
+348 TTSDDPRLVLS

-416 WDNDGVNIYFDHIDP
+416 WGNGGGNVNFDTIDN

>member
-1 MPKQHS
+1 MPRQHR
-7 LLFFLPLLL
+7 LFLLL
-16 WSCGAADSGVE
+16 LPQLLCSCGAADTGVD
-27 TPDGEPV
+27 TPEGEAV

-41 IAQDA
+41 IAQSATTRA
-46 ASRADGNAPLSNITD
+46 ATQPLSNITD

-83 SSTDTPNFMYN
+83 SSADTPNFMYN
-94 QQVTWNN
+94 QPVVWST
-101 GGSAWTY
+101 GDKAWTY

-117 TGGSESDGRTDRLS
+117 TGTGESDGRTDHLS
-131 FFAYAPYLSGDPR
+131 FFAYAPYLKGDPR
-144 LNFSANDAKGDPTVT
+144 LSFSANNAKGDPTVT
-159 YTTPNDLGQ
+159 YNTPNDLGQ

-183 LTDLTKQNVGQNV
+183 YTDLTKQNVGDSV

-217 IVAGS
+217 IAAGS
-222 NAKAENTRITVER
+222 NAKADSTRITVES

-240 EGSDGSTTPLFF
+240 EGSVATEPLFF

-262 LWTNAANG
+262 VWTKAPN
-270 SGSATGTPQIT
+270 SSDGTPKIV
-281 LSGDALGTDVRDQ
+281 LSGNAIGTDVRDQ
-294 GDKSVKDMLDA
+294 GDKRVYQMLDA
-305 NKNII
+305 NKKVI

-330 PDLPAAAAPKL
+330 SSLTTAAPKL

-348 TTSDDARLVLS
+348 TTSDDPRLVLS

-381 KAYAINLLIGMT
+381 KAYAINMLIGMT

-406 PITFAPMVED
+406 PITFAPIVED
-416 WDNDGVNIYFDHIDP
+416 WGNTGGEINFDHIDQ

>member
-73 GYYDDNKTYD
+73 GYYDDNKRYD
-83 SSTDTPNFMYN
+83 SSADTPNFMYN
-94 QQVTWNN
+94 QQVTWNTDR
-101 GGSAWTY
+101 WTY

-117 TGGSESDGRTDRLS
+117 TGGSESDGTDRLS
-131 FFAYAPYLSGDPR
+131 FFAYAPYLSGDTR

-168 CLDVLYATKPDGTSP
+168 CLDVLYATKPDGKSP
-183 LTDLTKQNVGQNV
+183 YTDLTKQNVGQNV

-217 IVAGS
+217 IAAGS
-222 NAKAENTRITVER
+222 NAKADSTRITVER

-240 EGSDGSTTPLFF
+240 ENSDGSTAPLFF

-262 LWTNAANG
+262 LWANAANG

-305 NKNII
+305 NKHII

-330 PDLPAAAAPKL
+330 SSLTTTAPQL

-348 TTSDDARLVLS
+348 TTSDDPRLVLS

-381 KAYAINLLIGMT
+381 KAYAINMLIGMT

-416 WDNDGVNIYFDHIDP
+416 WNNDGVNVNFDTIDN

>member
-1 MPKQHS
+1 MLRQHS
-7 LLFFLPLLL
+7 LFLLLLPQLL
-16 WSCGAADSGVE
+16 WSCGAADTGVD
-27 TPDGEPV
+27 TPEGEAV

-41 IAQDA
+41 IAQSA
-46 ASRADGNAPLSNITD
+46 TTRADGNAPLSNITD

-73 GYYDDNKTYD
+73 GYYDDNKRYD
-83 SSTDTPNFMYN
+83 SSDDTPNFMYN
-94 QQVTWNN
+94 QQVTW
-101 GGSAWTY
+101 STDRWTY

-117 TGGSESDGRTDRLS
+117 TGTGESDGRTDHLS
-131 FFAYAPYLSGDPR
+131 FFAYAPYLKGDAR

-183 LTDLTKQNVGQNV
+183 YTNLTKQNVGDSV

-217 IVAGS
+217 IAEGS
-222 NAKAENTRITVER
+222 NANADSTRITVES

-240 EGSDGSTTPLFF
+240 EGSVATEPLFF

-262 LWTNAANG
+262 LWTNAAN
-270 SGSATGTPQIT
+270 SSATGTPKIV
-281 LSGDALGTDVRDQ
+281 LSGNAIGTDVRDQ
-294 GDKSVKDMLDA
+294 GDKRVYEMLDA
-305 NKNII
+305 DKKVIT
-310 PGVDNTWRNAGNGY
+310 GVDNTWRNAGNGY

-330 PDLPAAAAPKL
+330 SGVTTATAPKL
-341 KVTIVYY
+341 KVTILYY
-348 TTSDDARLVLS
+348 TTSDDPRLVLS

-381 KAYAINLLIGMT
+381 KAYVIKMLIGMT

-406 PITFAPMVED
+406 PITFAPIVED
-416 WDNDGVNIYFDHIDP
+416 WGNTGGEINFDHIDQ

>member
-1 MPKQHS
+1 MPRQHRLF
-7 LLFFLPLLL
+7 LLLLPQLL
-16 WSCGAADSGVE
+16 WSCGAADTGVD
-27 TPDGEPV
+27 TPEGEAV

-41 IAQDA
+41 IAQSATTRA
-46 ASRADGNAPLSNITD
+46 ATQPLSNITD

-73 GYYDDNKTYD
+73 GYYDDNKRYD
-83 SSTDTPNFMYN
+83 SSADTPNFMYN
-94 QQVTWNN
+94 QQVTW
-101 GGSAWTY
+101 STDRWTY

-117 TGGSESDGRTDRLS
+117 TGTGESDGRTDHLS
-131 FFAYAPYLSGDPR
+131 FFAYAPYLKGDPR
-144 LNFSANDAKGDPTVT
+144 LSFSANDAKGDPTVT

-183 LTDLTKQNVGQNV
+183 YTDLTKQNVGDSV

-210 VRAAFDE
+210 VRVAFDE
-217 IVAGS
+217 IAAGS
-222 NAKAENTRITVER
+222 NAKADSTRITEES
-235 ITLET
+235 ITRET
-240 EGSDGSTTPLFF
+240 EGSVATEPLFF

-262 LWTNAANG
+262 VWTKAPN
-270 SGSATGTPQIT
+270 SSDGTPKIV
-281 LSGDALGTDVRDQ
+281 LSGNAIGTDVRDQ
-294 GDKSVKDMLDA
+294 GDKRVYQMLDA
-305 NKNII
+305 NKKVI

-330 PDLPAAAAPKL
+330 SSLTTAAPKL
-341 KVTIVYY
+341 KVTIAYY
-348 TTSDDARLVLS
+348 TTSDDPRLVLS

-381 KAYAINLLIGMT
+381 KAYAINMLIGMT

-406 PITFAPMVED
+406 PITFAPIVED
-416 WDNDGVNIYFDHIDP
+416 WGNTGGEINFDHIDQ